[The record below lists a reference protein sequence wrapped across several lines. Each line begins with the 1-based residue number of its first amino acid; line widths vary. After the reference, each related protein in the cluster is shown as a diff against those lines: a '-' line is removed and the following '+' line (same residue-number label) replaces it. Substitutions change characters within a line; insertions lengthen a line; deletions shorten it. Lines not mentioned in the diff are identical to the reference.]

1 MILFM
6 FYFVGS
12 LHCKGPLLFYYL
24 KVCTMKWQN
33 QEMLG
38 FHQEKLTVT
47 QVQNSCEW
55 VQLEEGWFR
64 STPRSKTIH
73 GKANRLWNPPKTCFY
88 TVNVAAIFTNFYHLC
103 EGEVVPDLV
112 QNEVHSQFLW
122 PKVMCVYG
130 LYHSTSICTI
140 HPYPCLHCIAGHII
154 DYWLDMF

>member
-112 QNEVHSQFLW
+112 QNEVHSFCDQKSCACMDYTIPLQY
-122 PKVMCVYG
+122 VLSIHIHVY
-130 LYHSTSICTI
+130 
-140 HPYPCLHCIAGHII
+140 IALQVI
-154 DYWLDMF
+154 L